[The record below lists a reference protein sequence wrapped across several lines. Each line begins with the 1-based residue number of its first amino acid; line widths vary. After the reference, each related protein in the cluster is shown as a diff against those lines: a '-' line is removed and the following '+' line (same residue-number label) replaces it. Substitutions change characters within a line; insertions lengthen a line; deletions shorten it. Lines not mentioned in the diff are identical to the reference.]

1 MTTLVKMILV
11 KCQLKRDGLEEY
23 NWRCYKDMWNVDI
36 TPTLGLRL
44 FVDNVL
50 CMHILTTDG
59 RYTSRIRKGSKL
71 YKWVLKQQSFGG
83 SWGKYY
89 IIPPSW

>member
-11 KCQLKRDGLEEY
+11 KCQLKRDGWEEY

-36 TPTLGLRL
+36 TPTLGLRV
-44 FVDNVL
+44 FVDNML
-50 CMHILTTDG
+50 CIHLLTPDG

-71 YKWVLKQQSFGG
+71 YKWVLKQRSFGG